1 MGNDYEMAGKK
12 NKTTDKIL
20 LLDWKPRDT
29 RKVRG
34 NCEDVGKIVLEAVL

>member
-1 MGNDYEMAGKK
+1 MGNDYEMAGKE

-20 LLDWKPRDT
+20 LLDWKYRDT

-34 NCEDVGKIVLEAVL
+34 NHEDVGKIVLEAVL